1 MRVLLDVRLMEVT
14 PPSGDVT
21 IGDSHLA
28 ADYALWKLA
37 VSSFPRRLDIEQ
49 NRAVPEVTVAWDLI
63 ERNAT
68 LAGLVRY

>member
-1 MRVLLDVRLMEVT
+1 MEVT

-49 NRAVPEVTVAWDLI
+49 NWAVPEVTVAWAIRL
-63 ERNAT
+63 NAT